1 MKKINISKQE
11 EQMKG
16 GIVAN
21 YLEKV
26 AEDFDNIYV
35 IAVGDNSFLRIL
47 VDNFDNPK
55 FKRLK
60 ETSLLSATCFQSL
73 AVANFVLEI
82 LSKSGVNTKRLQISR
97 LSNYLKP

>member
-1 MKKINISKQE
+1 MTII
-11 EQMKG
+11 
-16 GIVAN
+16 
-21 YLEKV
+21 
-26 AEDFDNIYV
+26 
-35 IAVGDNSFLRIL
+35 FLRIL

-73 AVANFVLEI
+73 VVANFVLEI

>member
-16 GIVAN
+16 ETVAN

-26 AEDFDNIYV
+26 AEDFENIYV
-35 IAVGDNSFLRIL
+35 IAVDDNNFLRIL

-73 AVANFVLEI
+73 VVANFVLEI

>member
-1 MKKINISKQE
+1 
-11 EQMKG
+11 MKG
-16 GIVAN
+16 GTVVN
-21 YLEKV
+21 YPEKV
-26 AEDFDNIYV
+26 AEDFENIFV
-35 IAVGDNSFLRIL
+35 IAVDNNAFLRIL

-73 AVANFVLEI
+73 AAANFVLEI
-82 LSKSGVNTKRLQISR
+82 LSKSGVNTKRLQISS